1 MRGYVN
7 YSYADTF
14 LTRAFIFIINM
25 ASYMKKKRKYKVVC
39 KISGNFVV
47 KIGKG
52 LFQTESSGKKKD
64 SIMGKINC
72 IGILTSGGDA
82 PGMNAA
88 IRAVTRAAIANG
100 FRVKGIYRGYEGLI
114 NNEIKEFS
122 TENVSN
128 IIQRGGTILKTARS
142 KEFETPEGRQKAYEN
157 MKAQEIDALVVI
169 GGNGSLTGA
178 RIFAQEFD
186 VPCIGLPGTIDND
199 LNGTDLTIGYD
210 TTLNTIMDC
219 VDKIRDTATSHERIF
234 FVEVMGRDAG
244 FLAQN
249 SAIASGAEAAI
260 IPEDSTG
267 ADQLEHF
274 IGRGIRKSKSS
285 SIVIVSESPKCGAMY
300 YADRVKKEYPEYDVR
315 VSILGHLQRGGSPS
329 AGDRI
334 LASRLG
340 AGAIQALIEGQRN
353 VMIGIKNDEVVYVPF
368 ASAVKSDK
376 PIKKELIDV
385 LDTLSI

>member
-1 MRGYVN
+1 
-7 YSYADTF
+7 
-14 LTRAFIFIINM
+14 
-25 ASYMKKKRKYKVVC
+25 
-39 KISGNFVV
+39 
-47 KIGKG
+47 
-52 LFQTESSGKKKD
+52 
-64 SIMGKINC
+64 MGKINC

-88 IRAVTRAAIANG
+88 IRAVTRSAIANG
-100 FRVKGIYRGYEGLI
+100 FRVMAIYRGYEGLI
-114 NNEIKEFS
+114 NDEIREFTS
-122 TENVSN
+122 ENVSN

-142 KEFETPEGRQKAYEN
+142 KEFCTPEGRQKAYGN
-157 MKAQEIDALVVI
+157 MQKHGIDALVVI

-300 YADRVKKEYPEYDVR
+300 YAERVKKEYPEYDVR

-340 AGAIQALIEGQRN
+340 AGAIQALLEGQRN
-353 VMIGIKNDEVVYVPF
+353 VMIGIRNDEVVYVPF